1 MKKLFSAAALLSGL
15 WLNAQHS
22 SFDRIYDYI
31 ENTKVFELNQVE
43 GHTVCTP
50 SSGVT
55 EALQAKALSGKNVLS
70 LNGSWKFYFS
80 NTPDESPANFYEA
93 SFNDKEWQVIQVP
106 SNWEMQGF
114 GDPLF
119 RNVSQPFKSK
129 PPFVPH
135 EYNPTGCYRKTFDL
149 PAGWKGK
156 KVFLRLEKTAS
167 ASFVWIN
174 GQEAG
179 YNEGAQEPA
188 EYDITSFLKPGK
200 NIIAVKVLKYSD
212 GVYLE
217 SQDYWRLAG
226 IFDDVWLYATPEVHL
241 FDWFATTDL
250 DSSYTNAVLN
260 IQAKVKNYS
269 AAEKNNYRLQVTVLD
284 PSGQAVAKMISEK
297 ITLDPSGENIL
308 KLNTPL
314 DNPLKWTAETPSIY
328 RIVFE
333 LLSPEGKAEE
343 VIAGRFGVKETEIRH
358 QVFYLNGKPI
368 KLNGINSHMQH
379 PELGHTMNEET
390 IRKDFEILKQFNIN
404 CVRTSHYPPVSK
416 YLELADEYGLYI
428 VDETGDESHATQY
441 VCYDTAW
448 EAMYRERAQRM
459 VLRDRNHPSILFWS
473 AGNES
478 GEGNNICAVIAEG
491 KKFDPSRY
499 WMYGGNDFAHP
510 CEEIIGPRY
519 PTPFELKT
527 QVGRI
532 PESQDPRPS
541 FMDEYLS
548 VAGNAGGGL
557 DEYWEVIHAY
567 PRLMG
572 GAIWDFV
579 SPGLREPVRILQDA
593 SPNNIPVHIM
603 GRAKLVQGH
612 EGRGISLNGHDQWVE
627 VYQDSRLEN
636 TGDQLT
642 LSLWIFPRKL
652 MSMGGTILTKGNYQ
666 YGLQQNGKDELE
678 FYLYTNRKESIRA
691 KLPDN
696 WEQNWHQ
703 ITAVYDGKNMYIFIG
718 QQKLAEKPVQGK
730 IKNFPFP
737 VNVGRNFELHGQE
750 TSVYLCD
757 ALIDQLGVFSQAINP
772 EQTKNISA
780 ELKKQAALWL
790 DFEEEKNEGSFFSY
804 GIGARTYGAIWPD
817 RVPQPEM
824 WQMKKSA
831 QPVSVKWSDD
841 YKLEIEVHNRM
852 FFTNTSAYEARWKIT
867 EDGLPVDSSVFG
879 ISVTP
884 QCSVKQILQLRKP
897 ELKSGAHYQ
906 LSISFHLKQD
916 MPWAKKGFE
925 LAWDQLDLP
934 WFAPVDEEVTEVTP
948 TEVSEDTRQLRIS
961 GTNFSCIF
969 SKSDGRLKS
978 LVYSGREMILQGPE
992 LNIWRAPLAN
1002 ELDDWT
1008 TYSVNLYPKKE
1019 GYSNMISSS
1028 WYALG
1033 LDKLQTSL
1041 EKMEWKKIHTGV
1053 EVRVNEIVLF
1063 GNADDAGFDN
1073 EFVYTISFDGSIGIQ
1088 HTINPHGKMP
1098 TWFARMGNAWILNKD
1113 LQQVSWYGR
1122 GPQENYPDRKTGY
1135 RMGQYTSTVDNMF
1148 EPYLIPQDCGLRSD
1162 NRRVRMMYADGNGIE
1177 FSSEEPF
1184 NFNCYNYTTENLS
1197 KAKYTYQLQKS
1208 EGITFNF
1215 DHQTSGVGCTA
1226 RAVFNRYQVQPGYVQ
1241 YKMVVRPV
1249 EKR

>member
-1 MKKLFSAAALLSGL
+1 MQVF
-15 WLNAQHS
+15 AQHPA
-22 SFDRIYDYI
+22 FDSIYTYV
-31 ENTKVFELNQVE
+31 ENTRIFELNQVE
-43 GHTVCTP
+43 GHTVCIP
-50 SSGVT
+50 FSDAS

-70 LNGSWKFYFS
+70 LNGPWKFYFS
-80 NTPDESPANFYEA
+80 NTPEQSPANFYTA
-93 SFNDKEWQVIQVP
+93 SFNDQQWPVIQVP

-119 RNVSQPFKSK
+119 RNVSQPFKAR

-135 EYNPTGCYRKTFDL
+135 EYNPTGAYRKTFSL
-149 PAGWKGK
+149 PPDWKGK
-156 KVFLRLEKTAS
+156 KIFLRMEKTAS

-174 GQEAG
+174 GQEVG

-188 EYDITSFLKPGK
+188 EYDVTSFLKTGK
-200 NIIAVKVLKYSD
+200 NTIAVKVLKYSD

-250 DSSYTNAVLN
+250 DTSFINASLN
-260 IQAKVKNYS
+260 IQARVINYS
-269 AAEKNNYRLQVTVLD
+269 AAEKNSYRLQATVLN
-284 PSGQAVAKMISEK
+284 PSGLTVAKMISET
-297 ITLDPSGENIL
+297 ITLAPSGESIL

-314 DNPLKWTAETPSIY
+314 DNPLKWTAETPHLY
-328 RIVFE
+328 RLVFE
-333 LLSPEGKAEE
+333 LINPEGKTGE

-379 PELGHTMNEET
+379 PELGHTMNEST

-428 VDETGDESHATQY
+428 IDETGDEAHATEY
-441 VCYDTAW
+441 LSADTAW
-448 EAMYRERAQRM
+448 EAMYRERARKM

-478 GEGNNICAVIAEG
+478 GEGKNICAVIAEG
-491 KKFDPSRY
+491 KKYDPTRF
-499 WMYGGNDFAHP
+499 WMYGGNAFAHP

-527 QVGRI
+527 QVGNI
-532 PESQDPRPS
+532 PESEDPRPS

-557 DEYWEVIHAY
+557 DEYWDVIHSY
-567 PRLMG
+567 PRVMG

-579 SPGLREPVRILQDA
+579 SPGLREPVRKLQDA

-603 GRAKLVQGH
+603 GRAKLVAGP
-612 EGRGISLNGHDQWVE
+612 EGKCIDLNGHDQWVE

-642 LSLWIFPRKL
+642 LSLQIFPRKL

-666 YGLQQNGKDELE
+666 YGLQQHGKNELE

-703 ITAVYDGKNMYIFIG
+703 LTAVYDGKKMSLFID
-718 QQKLAEKPVQGK
+718 QQKLAEKAVSGK
-730 IKNFPFP
+730 MKNFPFP
-737 VNVGRNFELHGQE
+737 VNIGRNFELHGQE

-757 ALIDQLGVFSQAINP
+757 ALIDQAGIFSQALSP
-772 EQTKNISA
+772 EQMKNVSA
-780 ELKKQAALWL
+780 DLKKQAALWL

-824 WQMKKSA
+824 WQVKKSA
-831 QPVSVKWSDD
+831 QPISVKWSDD
-841 YKLEIEVHNRM
+841 YKLEIEVQNRM
-852 FFTNTSAYEARWKIT
+852 FFTNVNDYEARWKIT
-867 EDGLPVDSSVFG
+867 EDGLSLDSAVFD
-879 ISVTP
+879 ISVSP
-884 QCSVKQILQLRKP
+884 ENKVKQILQLRKP
-897 ELKSGAHYQ
+897 ELKEGARYQ
-906 LSISFHLKQD
+906 LIISFHLKQD

-934 WFAPVDEEVTEVTP
+934 WFVPVEEEVTEVTP
-948 TEVSEDTRQLRIS
+948 VDVSEDTHQLRIS
-961 GTNFSCIF
+961 GTNFSCTF

-978 LVYSGREMILQGPE
+978 LVYSGREMIMQGPE
-992 LNIWRAPLAN
+992 LNIWRAPQAN

-1019 GYSNMISSS
+1019 GYSNMISST

-1033 LDKLQTSL
+1033 LDKLQVSM
-1041 EKMEWKKIHTGV
+1041 EKMEWKKIHTGI
-1053 EVRVNEIVLF
+1053 EVQVNEIVQF
-1063 GNADDAGFDN
+1063 GNMDNAGFEN
-1073 EFVYTISFDGSIGIQ
+1073 EFVYTISFDGSIAIR

-1098 TWFARMGNAWILNKD
+1098 TWFARMGNSWILNKD
-1113 LQQVSWYGR
+1113 LQHVSWYGR

-1135 RMGQYTSTVDNMF
+1135 RVGQYSSTVDRMF
-1148 EPYLIPQDCGLRSD
+1148 EPYLIPQDCGLRTD
-1162 NRRVRMMYADGNGIE
+1162 NRWVRMISADGNGIE
-1177 FSSEEPF
+1177 FSSEEFF
-1184 NFNCYNYTTENLS
+1184 NFNSYNYTTENLS
-1197 KAKYTYQLQKS
+1197 KAKYTYQLQKA

-1241 YKMVVRPV
+1241 YTMMVRPV
-1249 EKR
+1249 KK